1 MTVELKPIYK
11 GKVIDLNLETVE
23 LPNKQTCELEIVHH
37 PGGAAALALDNA
49 HQVCML
55 RQFRHAADGWLWELP
70 AGRLD
75 AGEQPLATA
84 QRELREETGLLA
96 QRWDMLGTLVSS
108 PAVLTE
114 VIHLY
119 LARDLEQVPAAVEPD
134 EVIEVHWLPLS
145 ELLGWAHNNKICDA
159 KTLIGLFRAQDLLR
173 REANTPRQD

>member
-23 LPNKQTCELEIVHH
+23 LPNKQMCELEIVHH
-37 PGGAAALALDNA
+37 PGGAAALALDDA
-49 HQVCML
+49 QRVCLL

-84 QRELREETGLLA
+84 QRELREEAGLVA
-96 QRWDMLGTLVSS
+96 QRWDTLGTLVSS

-145 ELLGWAHNNKICDA
+145 QIIGIGRRSRIQFYLGGGK
-159 KTLIGLFRAQDLLR
+159 
-173 REANTPRQD
+173 

>member
-1 MTVELKPIYK
+1 MTVELKPIYR

-49 HQVCML
+49 QQVCML

-84 QRELREETGLLA
+84 QRELREEAGLLA

-145 ELLGWAHNNKICDA
+145 ELLEWANNNKIRDA
-159 KTLIGLFRAQDLLR
+159 KTLIGLFRARDLLR
-173 REANTPRQD
+173 REVNTPRQD

>member
-1 MTVELKPIYK
+1 MTVELKPIYQ
-11 GKVIDLNLETVE
+11 GKVIDLNLETIE
-23 LPNKQTCELEIVHH
+23 LPNKHLCELEIVRH
-37 PGGAAALALDNA
+37 PGGAAALALDDTDR
-49 HQVCML
+49 VCLL
-55 RQFRHAADGWLWELP
+55 RQFRHAAGGWLWELP

-84 QRELREETGLLA
+84 QRELREEAGLVA
-96 QRWDMLGTLVSS
+96 QRWDALGTLMSS

-119 LARDLEQVPAAVEPD
+119 LARELEQVPAAVEPD

-145 ELLGWAHNNKICDA
+145 QLLAWANSNKIRDA

-173 REANTPRQD
+173 SEASTGRGR

>member
-1 MTVELKPIYK
+1 MTVQLKPIYK

-49 HQVCML
+49 HRVCML

-145 ELLGWAHNNKICDA
+145 ELLAWASNNTIRDA
-159 KTLIGLFRAQDLLR
+159 KTLVGLFRAQYLLQ
-173 REANTPRQD
+173 REASATRGD